1 MDIKQVNSTT
11 TGLAIP
17 TPTCIRRPVQAS
29 CPRGLSITFVSSEN
43 SAKILSEV
51 QGQTE
56 VDGTELPEEM
66 DISSSIAVMGEDAP
80 IHRA

>member
-1 MDIKQVNSTT
+1 MDIKQVNS
-11 TGLAIP
+11 AINYHRP
-17 TPTCIRRPVQAS
+17 GDSNTYLRPVQAS
-29 CPRGLSITFVSSEN
+29 CPRGLSITFMSSEN
-43 SAKILSEV
+43 NAKILSDV

-56 VDGTELPEEM
+56 VDGTELPDEM